1 MDRSVRSAHAIDA
14 KRLNFTNA
22 SVERIKDG
30 ATRLGRCLHRVMDAD
45 LIATP

>member
-1 MDRSVRSAHAIDA
+1 M
-14 KRLNFTNA
+14 RLNFTNA
-22 SVERIKDG
+22 CVERIEEG